1 MPLRREEK
9 NLKSTTRSTMNHS
22 TTLTPDQK
30 PIDGGLEH
38 LMDCFSEIH
47 EAKRSGELVVQ
58 FGPGGVVRS
67 TVFRETQHVPQ
78 NSIIEM
84 P

>member
-1 MPLRREEK
+1 M
-9 NLKSTTRSTMNHS
+9 THS

-47 EAKRSGELVVQ
+47 AAGKSGELLVQ
-58 FGPGGVVRS
+58 FGPGGVIRA
-67 TVFRETQHVPQ
+67 TVFRESQTLPQ
-78 NSIIEM
+78 RAIITL
-84 P
+84 PN